1 MKLIGS
7 GRSMSGLESVLRTQI
22 RHCAKSEKVPP
33 IAAIPEGGRLS
44 EPLAHRC
51 RIYTEKAAG
60 YAGGSPLR
68 TAFRRYRGR
77 SSLARNWRA
86 ERMFRQSRARLEHEA
101 LPWLHGRHGATIK
114 AMRTGNDTYRSPSQ
128 CPKSNVLASEVFT
141 NMAGRRKR
149 DPLPGGRRLELVSGS
164 QRASLVT
171 HRITISLGRD
181 DETAVIC
188 KGHCRWSRGDGH
200 PLSDDADEAI
210 NGPDARARS
219 DPDD

>member
-22 RHCAKSEKVPP
+22 RYCAKSEKVPP

-77 SSLARNWRA
+77 SSLAP
-86 ERMFRQSRARLEHEA
+86 Q
-101 LPWLHGRHGATIK
+101 
-114 AMRTGNDTYRSPSQ
+114 
-128 CPKSNVLASEVFT
+128 LASRT
-141 NMAGRRKR
+141 
-149 DPLPGGRRLELVSGS
+149 DVSS
-164 QRASLVT
+164 
-171 HRITISLGRD
+171 ISCPSRTRSVALAPRD
-181 DETAVIC
+181 D
-188 KGHCRWSRGDGH
+188 HQ
-200 PLSDDADEAI
+200 SDED
-210 NGPDARARS
+210 R
-219 DPDD
+219 